1 MDILGIIDDFLDG
14 DRLTDRQVKDAITE
28 LNDGMLLEE
37 VAKRLGVS
45 VKSLRERLLK
55 EDYEIDSD
63 NIVINNRENRNS
75 NTKVGKEKIDP
86 DLLLR
91 IAVETQYNS
100 TDSVAKAFNI
110 NLDYLVSQ
118 LKENGYKLRWLVHC
132 KGGVLKD
139 TSLLKVLA
147 ELNLN
152 NKTLNEV
159 SLEQNTSSS
168 QMLRQFRKEDI
179 KENWVYETSK
189 DGSTS
194 IADIDGLSILTD
206 IVTGKLLCI
215 NYNNQKI
222 IDNYQI
228 DSIVGRGFITN
239 VQKKL
244 VENQHYIIL
253 DKTLIRKIKNYLPQ
267 LSYLSESTFYTIEG
281 VKFLFGNNGSMGEY
295 TTTYHNSKEL
305 EEKLPLFF
313 EPAFLKLGEKVLQE
327 EKIDLKQQKSEEY
340 KNISLNDSTFENL
353 LKELNELVSFEAFE
367 KKFGIS
373 SVEMRHYLKI
383 KGYYYNRSKQK
394 WLITAKQALRKKA
407 EKENRPVTEQAF
419 LRLEN
424 IFTEEDIKVL
434 HEMISE
440 RKLES
445 IEQSKSSEPVKSL
458 SQMYTIHLN
467 DKINDELINF
477 SERNK
482 LSISRV
488 IEIALRNLFQK

>member
-100 TDSVAKAFNI
+100 TDFVAKAFNI
-110 NLDYLVSQ
+110 NLDHLVSQ

-139 TSLLKVLA
+139 NSLLNVLA

-159 SLEQNTSSS
+159 SLEQNISSS

-179 KENWVYETSK
+179 KESWVYETSK

-194 IADIDGLSILTD
+194 IADMDEISVLTD
-206 IVTGKLLCI
+206 VVTGKLLCL
-215 NYNNQKI
+215 NYNNQKV

-228 DSIVGRGFITN
+228 DTIFGRDFITN
-239 VQKKL
+239 IQRKL
-244 VENQHYIIL
+244 IENKHYIIL
-253 DKTLIRKIKNYLPQ
+253 DKILIRKIKNYLPQ
-267 LSYLSESTFYTIEG
+267 LSYLSECIFYTIEG
-281 VKFLFGNNGSMGEY
+281 VKFLSRNKWSVEENLK
-295 TTTYHNSKEL
+295 TYRDSKAL
-305 EEKLPLFF
+305 EEKLPIFF
-313 EPAFLKLGEKVLQE
+313 TQISKESHPHLLEDNKNSSKEQQELEKTNIPLAEPTGARDYHLDSEK
-327 EKIDLKQQKSEEY
+327 KQ
-340 KNISLNDSTFENL
+340 LPM
-353 LKELNELVSFEAFE
+353 LKETQEVPN
-367 KKFGIS
+367 
-373 SVEMRHYLKI
+373 
-383 KGYYYNRSKQK
+383 
-394 WLITAKQALRKKA
+394 KA
-407 EKENRPVTEQAF
+407 EEEEQPTTEESQLALKDVF
-419 LRLEN
+419 SK
-424 IFTEEDIKVL
+424 EDIKIL
-434 HEMISE
+434 HEIIAE
-440 RKLES
+440 RKLNI
-445 IEQSKSSEPVKSL
+445 IEQSKFSNQVKSS
-458 SQMYTIHLN
+458 SQTYTIHLN
-467 DKINDELINF
+467 DKINDELISF

-488 IEIALRNLFQK
+488 IEIALRNLFRK